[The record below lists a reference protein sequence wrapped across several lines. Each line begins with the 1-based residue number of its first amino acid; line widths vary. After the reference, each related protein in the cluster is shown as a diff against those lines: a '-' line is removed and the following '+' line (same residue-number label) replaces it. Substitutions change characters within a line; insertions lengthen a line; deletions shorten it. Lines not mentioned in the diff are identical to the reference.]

1 MRLIPLVHADIERHP
16 AQDDWGRAEFTVLL
30 TAETEALVGE
40 PFTSEFNEALDKVT
54 DAIKEATLYSLI
66 PYAGGPGRP
75 FKEFPSTRLDEW
87 DGQPAVV
94 ITSRFGMDV

>member
-30 TAETEALVGE
+30 TADTEALVGE
-40 PFTSEFNEALDKVT
+40 PFTSEFNEAFTKVAE
-54 DAIKEATLYSLI
+54 AIEQATLYNLT
-66 PYAGGPGRP
+66 PYSGGPGRP
-75 FKEFPSTRLDEW
+75 FKSEPSIRLDEW